1 MSKVRNPNFND
12 STKSGHEKTPP
23 KTPSTP
29 KTPKSPNI
37 IPKVPKRIFEDF
49 IIKQKLGQGAFG
61 EKAQVDNE
69 RKILQQAQQHKL
81 KFMVHLHSAFQ
92 TEEMVYLAM
101 DYCPG
106 GDLGELLEVI
116 SALDENEARLW
127 FAEMILAVNS
137 LHQLNCIHRDLKPE
151 NFFIDSRGHIKLG
164 DFGLSAAAKPTAP
177 PTVGVVDELQKDRE
191 RLNKENIH
199 SRFQKFKS
207 VKPVK
212 QRRRIAGN
220 PIVISPG
227 GGLKGG
233 LQAYS
238 VVGSPE
244 FMSPEV
250 LAQRDG
256 DAILDLRKTDGYSF
270 EVDWWSLGCVFYTC
284 ILGAPPFSGE
294 TPEEVFKSIINW
306 EQLLP
311 QVLGQYADQ
320 LSKEC
325 NSLLSGFLTDPS
337 KRLGKDLTKLKTLK
351 FFEGLNWD
359 QLDQLKSEYV
369 PIGYTSDN

>member
-1 MSKVRNPNFND
+1 
-12 STKSGHEKTPP
+12 
-23 KTPSTP
+23 
-29 KTPKSPNI
+29 
-37 IPKVPKRIFEDF
+37 
-49 IIKQKLGQGAFG
+49 
-61 EKAQVDNE
+61 
-69 RKILQQAQQHKL
+69 
-81 KFMVHLHSAFQ
+81 MVHLHSAFQ

-256 DAILDLRKTDGYSF
+256 DAILDLRKNSDGYSF

-325 NSLLSGFLTDPS
+325 YSLLSGFLTDPS
-337 KRLGKDLTKLKTLK
+337 KRLGKDLTKLKAHK

-369 PIGYTSDN
+369 PVGYTSDN

>member
-1 MSKVRNPNFND
+1 MNKA
-12 STKSGHEKTPP
+12 H
-23 KTPSTP
+23 
-29 KTPKSPNI
+29 
-37 IPKVPKRIFEDF
+37 
-49 IIKQKLGQGAFG
+49 IKEMNK
-61 EKAQVDNE
+61 KDQVDNE
-69 RKILQQAQQHKL
+69 RKILQLAQQHKL
-81 KFMVHLHSAFQ
+81 KFIVHLHFSFQ
-92 TEEMVYLAM
+92 TEEMLYLAM

-116 SALDENEARLW
+116 YALDENEARLW
-127 FAEMILAVNS
+127 FAEMILAVHS

-164 DFGLSAAAKPTAP
+164 DFGLSAAAKRAP
-177 PTVGVVDELQKDRE
+177 PPTFNVGYERERE
-191 RLNKENIH
+191 RLTKENFY
-199 SRFQKFKS
+199 SRFPHQFQS
-207 VKPVK
+207 VKPLK
-212 QRRRIAGN
+212 ERRRIAGN
-220 PIVISPG
+220 PIVINQA
-227 GGLKGG
+227 KG

-250 LAQRDG
+250 LAQREG
-256 DAILDLRKTDGYSF
+256 DALPDTRKNSDGYSF

-294 TPEEVFKSIINW
+294 TPEEVFISILKW

-320 LSKEC
+320 LSKDC
-325 NSLLSGFLTDPS
+325 YSLLSGFITSPS
-337 KRLGKDLTKLKTLK
+337 KRLGKDLSQLKQHK
-351 FFEGLNWD
+351 FFEGVNWD
-359 QLDQLKSEYV
+359 QLDLLKSEYV

>member
-1 MSKVRNPNFND
+1 
-12 STKSGHEKTPP
+12 
-23 KTPSTP
+23 
-29 KTPKSPNI
+29 
-37 IPKVPKRIFEDF
+37 
-49 IIKQKLGQGAFG
+49 
-61 EKAQVDNE
+61 
-69 RKILQQAQQHKL
+69 
-81 KFMVHLHSAFQ
+81 MVHLHASFQ
-92 TEEMVYLAM
+92 TEEMLYLTM

-116 SALDENEARLW
+116 YALDENEARLW
-127 FAEMILAVNS
+127 FAEMILAVHA
-137 LHQLNCIHRDLKPE
+137 LHHKLNCIHRDLKPE

-164 DFGLSAAAKPTAP
+164 DFGLSAKGKAP
-177 PTVGVVDELQKDRE
+177 SRPTVGIIEEQKDRE
-191 RLNKENIH
+191 RLTKENI
-199 SRFQKFKS
+199 SGRFPKFQS
-207 VKPVK
+207 TVKPLK
-212 QRRRIAGN
+212 ARRRIAGI
-220 PIVISPG
+220 PIVISQE
-227 GGLKGG
+227 GLNKERI
-233 LQAYS
+233 QAFS

-250 LAQRDG
+250 LAQRNG
-256 DAILDLRKTDGYSF
+256 DVILDPRKNSDGYGF

-294 TPEEVFKSIINW
+294 TPEDVFKSIINW

-325 NSLLSGFLTDPS
+325 YSLLSGFLTDPS
-337 KRLGKDLTKLKTLK
+337 KRLGKDLTQLKAHK

-359 QLDQLKSEYV
+359 QLDQIKSEYV